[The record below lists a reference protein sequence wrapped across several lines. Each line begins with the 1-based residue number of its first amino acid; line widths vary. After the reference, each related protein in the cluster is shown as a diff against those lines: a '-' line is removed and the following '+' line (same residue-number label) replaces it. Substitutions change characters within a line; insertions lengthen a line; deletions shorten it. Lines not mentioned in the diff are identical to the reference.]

1 MHQEKEFQPF
11 KSFPRIGSWFCFP
24 VSVEPIRAHHCRL
37 SQMPEAISARPPA
50 SRQEYPLPESRL
62 RGNHAG
68 PGHHRARRTGDANRA
83 TCVRGHRDCPGGNQH
98 RGDSRRQPAE
108 PGTKASRAR
117 KLFHRE
123 SRGYGSHSAGPGSS
137 SKTGRATQRE
147 ISASAAT
154 RTGGAFSTARAATPA
169 RASAPAR
176 TPATTGA
183 VTATVVGYRR
193 ARSFSAWSSGC

>member
-1 MHQEKEFQPF
+1 M
-11 KSFPRIGSWFCFP
+11 
-24 VSVEPIRAHHCRL
+24 EPIRAHHCRL

-50 SRQEYPLPESRL
+50 SRQEYPLPKPRL

-68 PGHHRARRTGDANRA
+68 PGHHRAGRARNANRA

-108 PGTKASRAR
+108 PGTKAPRAR

-123 SRGYGSHSAGPGSS
+123 SRGYGSHSAGAGSS

-147 ISASAAT
+147 ISASAAART
-154 RTGGAFSTARAATPA
+154 TVGTGGGSTAGASSTARAVPAA
-169 RASAPAR
+169 RASAPSR

-193 ARSFSAWSSGC
+193 ARSFSA